1 MVKIY
6 RTFLTFENDRLEAQ
20 GFVSLH
26 MTMQSSD
33 GWELHSISHAGHK
46 SDKPEIHRYITV
58 FSKEADE
65 KEAMQHVFD
74 EILME
79 DIAKFDSLEEVEEYV
94 ENRYEEK
101 YNEMQ
106 AEGTDTG
113 VPGIPDKLGEK
124 HEKA

>member
-26 MTMQSSD
+26 MTMQSLDD

-58 FSKEADE
+58 FSKEATE
-65 KEAMQHVFD
+65 TEAMQHVFD
-74 EILME
+74 EILIE
-79 DIAKFDSLEEVEEYV
+79 DIARFEGKSLEEVEEYV
-94 ENRYEEK
+94 EKKYEEK
-101 YNEMQ
+101 YKEMQ
-106 AEGTDTG
+106 AEGGSD
-113 VPGIPDKLGEK
+113 PGIPDKLSEK
-124 HEKA
+124 HEV

>member
-1 MVKIY
+1 
-6 RTFLTFENDRLEAQ
+6 
-20 GFVSLH
+20 
-26 MTMQSSD
+26 MQSSD